1 MAKQIPYVGKCF
13 PTIDGF
19 MAYLRTVKFV
29 AWRPAYITMH
39 HTGNP
44 DLALWRSYGSRKTP
58 ISDEQWMSNLA
69 TYYATNLGWR
79 SGPQF
84 FITPSNYCVLSLPER
99 PGVHAVSFNA
109 NSWGVECVGNFDRG
123 KDVLTPDL
131 LDKYAMG
138 MAALH
143 IAAGLQP
150 DPYKFKRSGLH
161 FHRDDPLTSKTCP
174 GSSIA
179 KPTMVKA
186 VLDRMNLLVAG
197 TPLPKEIQAPP
208 LTKPV
213 AKRQTG
219 TVVNVPE
226 GDTLNVR
233 AGAGQQSPVVG
244 TLKPGAAVE
253 ITGSAMNGKTK
264 WFSIDLPGD
273 ADGWVSSLFIKA
285 G

>member
-13 PTIDGF
+13 PTVDGF
-19 MAYLRTVKFV
+19 MTYLRSIKFG
-29 AWRPAYITMH
+29 AWRPAYVTMH

-44 DLALWRSYGSRKTP
+44 DLAIWRSYGNRAKP
-58 ISDEQWMSNLA
+58 ITDAQWMSNLA
-69 TYYATNLGWR
+69 TYYATNLGWS

-84 FITPSNYCVLSLPER
+84 FITPDNFCVLSLPER
-99 PGVHAVSFNA
+99 SGVHAVSFNA
-109 NSWGVECVGNFDRG
+109 NSWGVECVGNFDKG
-123 KDVLTPDL
+123 KDKLTPEL

-143 IAAGLQP
+143 VAAGLQP

-161 FHRDDPLTSKTCP
+161 FHRDDPKTTKTCP

-179 KPTMVKA
+179 KATMVKA
-186 VLDRMNLLVAG
+186 IQDRMQMLIAG
-197 TPLPKEIQAPP
+197 TPLPKEIQAQPV
-208 LTKPV
+208 TKPV
-213 AKRQTG
+213 AKSQSG
-219 TVVNVPE
+219 TVVNVPK
-226 GDTLNVR
+226 GDTLNIR

-244 TLKPGAAVE
+244 TLKPGASVE

-273 ADGWVSSLFIKA
+273 ADGWVSSLFVKA